1 MVEGAEIH
9 RGDETALVN
18 TDVRCCSYLVAR
30 TAFALK
36 EREIEALEILFIRPQ
51 PERGFE
57 T

>member
-9 RGDETALVN
+9 WGDEAALVN
-18 TDVRCCSYLVAR
+18 TDVRGRTYLVAR
-30 TAFALK
+30 TAFALR
-36 EREIEALEILFIRPQ
+36 EREIEALEILFIRAQ